1 MTKVGGI
8 IRGGMLALLLVL
20 AATGVSFSAAG
31 GSQLVTVAAASNID
45 ITVAAVASIG
55 STAPPDCGTTS
66 TVVNVKS
73 NKVYNLQIR
82 AEPVLYANGKA
93 KNGLVEM
100 TNAFQYG
107 TAGVGPW
114 TNTTA
119 AYANIFGSSQPKTTG
134 LGVDHTIWY
143 RQCVDYADD
152 PGTYTIVLEYLGV
165 QP

>member
-1 MTKVGGI
+1 MKNVGGI
-8 IRGGMLALLLVL
+8 TRGMLALLLVL

-31 GSQLVTVAAASNID
+31 GSQVVTVAAASNID
-45 ITVAAVASIG
+45 ITVPAAASIA
-55 STAPPDCGTTS
+55 STAPPNCGTTS
-66 TVVNVKS
+66 SVVNVKS
-73 NKVYNLQIR
+73 NKVYNLQVR
-82 AEPVLYANGKA
+82 SEPLLYPNGKA

-152 PGTYTIVLEYLGV
+152 PGSYTIVIEYLGV

>member
-1 MTKVGGI
+1 MHTARGTTKGV
-8 IRGGMLALLLVL
+8 MLALLLVF

-31 GSQLVTVAAASNID
+31 GSQVVTIAAASNID
-45 ITVAAVASIG
+45 ITVPAVASIG

-66 TVVNVKS
+66 TVVNVRS
-73 NKVYNLQIR
+73 NRVYNLQIR
-82 AEPVLYANGKA
+82 SEPILYPNGKTT
-93 KNGLVEM
+93 NGLIEM

-107 TAGVGPW
+107 TAGAGPW

-119 AYANIFGSSQPKTTG
+119 SYANIFGSSQPRTTG

-152 PGTYTIVLEYLGV
+152 PGNYTIVLEYLGV